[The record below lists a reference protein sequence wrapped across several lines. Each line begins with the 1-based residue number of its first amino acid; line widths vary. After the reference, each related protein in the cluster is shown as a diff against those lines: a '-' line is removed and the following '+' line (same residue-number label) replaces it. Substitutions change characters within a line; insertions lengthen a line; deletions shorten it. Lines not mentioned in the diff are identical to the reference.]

1 MAMGRRQRHRQ
12 QAMWLATE
20 QLPRTAGH
28 VFYDQVNKTLTK
40 HGFDEFAEKACQQF
54 YADTM
59 GRPGL
64 APGIYFRMQLIGY
77 FEGIDSERGMAWRCA
92 DSLSL
97 REFIGVGLTGT
108 VPDHSTV
115 SRTRRLIDLE
125 THGSVFSWML
135 GVLGE
140 NGLVD
145 GKTVGV
151 DGSTLEANA
160 AMKSIVRRDT
170 GESYTDFLE
179 GLAKASGIETPT
191 GEDLAR
197 MDRNRPK
204 KGSNEEWVHPDD
216 PDAAITKMKDGRTHL
231 AHKVEH
237 AVDMKTGAVLAVTV
251 QAANHGDT
259 TTLTETLI
267 ELGSQMETLESIT
280 DKIREDRLTELVTDK
295 GYHSNDSVTPLC
307 AAGVRTY
314 MSEPKRGL
322 RNWKNKTPAIQKGAS
337 QGRYSTARKR
347 TGILDTIYPSPSP
360 GGAGWR
366 ACPCLP
372 SIRCSARTCWMP
384 ARSLARAVFRNRRT
398 SAISGSLSSDAKIR
412 SLVSGICTSVL
423 P

>member
-140 NGLVD
+140 NGFLD
-145 GKTVGV
+145 VG
-151 DGSTLEANA
+151 
-160 AMKSIVRRDT
+160 
-170 GESYTDFLE
+170 
-179 GLAKASGIETPT
+179 
-191 GEDLAR
+191 
-197 MDRNRPK
+197 RP
-204 KGSNEEWVHPDD
+204 W
-216 PDAAITKMKDGRTHL
+216 A
-231 AHKVEH
+231 
-237 AVDMKTGAVLAVTV
+237 
-251 QAANHGDT
+251 
-259 TTLTETLI
+259 
-267 ELGSQMETLESIT
+267 
-280 DKIREDRLTELVTDK
+280 
-295 GYHSNDSVTPLC
+295 
-307 AAGVRTY
+307 
-314 MSEPKRGL
+314 
-322 RNWKNKTPAIQKGAS
+322 W
-337 QGRYSTARKR
+337 TARR
-347 TGILDTIYPSPSP
+347 
-360 GGAGWR
+360 W
-366 ACPCLP
+366 
-372 SIRCSARTCWMP
+372 
-384 ARSLARAVFRNRRT
+384 
-398 SAISGSLSSDAKIR
+398 
-412 SLVSGICTSVL
+412 
-423 P
+423 